1 MGTSAGS
8 KGSPSGVSLVPV
20 WVPDVS
26 PLPTPPEKE
35 SEEKPDQE
43 RDQKKP
49 DTEKN
54 KEAEKDDALPK
65 RSVHDLEKAPRGRY
79 GPTRGSIGKF
89 GSTGSTNSL
98 KSALGH
104 FASKGMGGSG
114 GAARRLGGSSMA
126 AGRTYE
132 VLSSLRNNTTDRS
145 GLGPKD
151 LENCS
156 VREAKDRI
164 IEAIQPVD
172 GSQDTE
178 SIRESLN
185 QAIGDMLEIHEDASL
200 DNLTEVQFDTLM
212 SSFIAHEIYSHF
224 MIEVGEALLA
234 KGGSEGMERAND
246 VLDYVKAEVSRVY
259 ETFETRPTS
268 SREAAGISNSVL
280 EKTFSIFEGY
290 IQ

>member
-8 KGSPSGVSLVPV
+8 KGSPSGRPLVPY

-26 PLPTPPEKE
+26 PLPAPPEIAP
-35 SEEKPDQE
+35 EENSKPDPQKNPDE
-43 RDQKKP
+43 KKEKDSKKDKEQSKKP
-49 DTEKN
+49 TPEI
-54 KEAEKDDALPK
+54 
-65 RSVHDLEKAPRGRY
+65 APRGRY
-79 GPTRGSIGKF
+79 GPTRGSIGRF
-89 GSTGSTNSL
+89 GSTGSTGAL

-104 FASKGMGGSG
+104 FTSKGMGGSG

-126 AGRTYE
+126 AGRAYE
-132 VLSSLRNNTTDRS
+132 VVSSLRNNTIDKS
-145 GLGPKD
+145 GLSPKD
-151 LENCS
+151 LRNCS

-185 QAIGDMLEIHEDASL
+185 QAMGDMLEIHEDASL
-200 DNLTEVQFDTLM
+200 DSLTEEQFDTLM

-224 MIEVGEALLA
+224 MLEVGETLLA
-234 KGGSEGMERAND
+234 KGGSQGVERAND
-246 VLDYVKAEVSRVY
+246 VLDYIKAEVGRVY
-259 ETFETRPTS
+259 ATFETRPTS
-268 SREAAGISNSVL
+268 SKEAAGISNSVL

>member
-8 KGSPSGVSLVPV
+8 KGSPSGRPLVPD

-26 PLPTPPEKE
+26 PLPAPPEKE
-35 SEEKPDQE
+35 PEEDPNPDE
-43 RDQKKP
+43 DPQKKP
-49 DTEKN
+49 DEK
-54 KEAEKDDALPK
+54 KEKDSKKDKEQPK
-65 RSVHDLEKAPRGRY
+65 KPIPEVAPRGRY
-79 GPTRGSIGKF
+79 GPARGSIGKF
-89 GSTGSTNSL
+89 GSTGSSGAL

-104 FASKGMGGSG
+104 YASKGMGGSG

-132 VLSSLRNNTTDRS
+132 VLSSLRNNTTDKS
-145 GLGPKD
+145 GLSPKD
-151 LENCS
+151 LRNCS

-164 IEAIQPVD
+164 VEAIQPVD

-185 QAIGDMLEIHEDASL
+185 QAMGDMLEIHEDASL
-200 DNLTEVQFDTLM
+200 DSLTEEQFDTLM

-224 MIEVGEALLA
+224 MLEVGEALLA
-234 KGGSEGMERAND
+234 KGGSEGVERAND
-246 VLDYVKAEVSRVY
+246 ALDYIKAEVGRVY
-259 ETFETRPTS
+259 GTFETRPTS
-268 SREAAGISNSVL
+268 PKEAAGISNSVL
-280 EKTFSIFEGY
+280 EKTFSIFEEY

>member
-8 KGSPSGVSLVPV
+8 KGSPSGRPLVPD

-26 PLPTPPEKE
+26 PLPAPPEKRLE
-35 SEEKPDQE
+35 VDPKPKEDLHKNPDANKEKGSNKEKEQL
-43 RDQKKP
+43 KKP
-49 DTEKN
+49 V
-54 KEAEKDDALPK
+54 PK
-65 RSVHDLEKAPRGRY
+65 IAPRGRY

-89 GSTGSTNSL
+89 GSTGSENAL
-98 KSALGH
+98 RSALGH
-104 FASKGMGGSG
+104 YVSKGMGGSG
-114 GAARRLGGSSMA
+114 GAAKRLGGSSMA

-132 VLSSLRNNTTDRS
+132 VFSSLRNNTADKS
-145 GLGPKD
+145 GLSPKD
-151 LENCS
+151 LRNCS

-185 QAIGDMLEIHEDASL
+185 QAMCDMLEIHESASL
-200 DNLTEVQFDTLM
+200 NSLTEEQFDSLM

-224 MIEVGEALLA
+224 MLEVGEALLA
-234 KGGSEGMERAND
+234 KGGSEGVERAND
-246 VLDYVKAEVSRVY
+246 VLDYIKAEVDRVY
-259 ETFETRPTS
+259 ATFETRPTS
-268 SREAAGISNSVL
+268 SKDAAGISNSVL

>member
-8 KGSPSGVSLVPV
+8 KGSPSGRPLVPD

-26 PLPTPPEKE
+26 PLPAPPEKAPE
-35 SEEKPDQE
+35 DDAKPDK
-43 RDQKKP
+43 DSQKNP
-49 DTEKN
+49 AD
-54 KEAEKDDALPK
+54 EKDKNLKKDCEASNKP
-65 RSVHDLEKAPRGRY
+65 VPEIAPRGRY
-79 GPTRGSIGKF
+79 GATRGSIGKF
-89 GSTGSTNSL
+89 GSTGSNGAL

-114 GAARRLGGSSMA
+114 GAAKRLGGSSMA

-132 VLSSLRNNTTDRS
+132 VLSSLRSNTTDKS
-145 GLGPKD
+145 GLSPKD
-151 LENCS
+151 LRNCS

-178 SIRESLN
+178 SVRESLN

-200 DNLTEVQFDTLM
+200 DSLNEEQFDTLI

-224 MIEVGEALLA
+224 MLEVGETLLA
-234 KGGSEGMERAND
+234 KGGSEGVERAND
-246 VLDYVKAEVSRVY
+246 VLDYIKAEVGRAY
-259 ETFETRPTS
+259 ATFETRPTS
-268 SREAAGISNSVL
+268 SKEAAGISNSVIA
-280 EKTFSIFEGY
+280 KTFSIFEGY